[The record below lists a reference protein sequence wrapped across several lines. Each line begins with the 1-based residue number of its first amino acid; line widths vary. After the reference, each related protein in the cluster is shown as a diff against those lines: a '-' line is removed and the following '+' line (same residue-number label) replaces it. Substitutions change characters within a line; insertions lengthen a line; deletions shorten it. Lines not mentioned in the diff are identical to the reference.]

1 MKFFTVSEYY
11 WVLAGQNLSTTLRLF
26 WRPYW
31 PLASFANRNRST
43 SSLIPQRSCF
53 LCVWWWWWWGRRKS
67 FHLVRILP
75 AGWDRDGFVCRP
87 PFLLCTY
94 PPPAPLPHPPHS
106 YSTNHTLIPFLP
118 PVFLTAPSC
127 PLPHLAP
134 KCKQARTQLPVSFA
148 SVQTFSGN
156 DYERAKHFSK
166 YQERF
171 KLALPLPLSNSQ
183 I

>member
-1 MKFFTVSEYY
+1 MCVGWAKSFNYSRTVLTPILAAGLICKQKQIDEFFDPSK
-11 WVLAGQNLSTTLRLF
+11 VLF
-26 WRPYW
+26 
-31 PLASFANRNRST
+31 F
-43 SSLIPQRSCF
+43 
-53 LCVWWWWWWGRRKS
+53 CVWCWWWWGRRKS

-127 PLPHLAP
+127 PLPHQPP